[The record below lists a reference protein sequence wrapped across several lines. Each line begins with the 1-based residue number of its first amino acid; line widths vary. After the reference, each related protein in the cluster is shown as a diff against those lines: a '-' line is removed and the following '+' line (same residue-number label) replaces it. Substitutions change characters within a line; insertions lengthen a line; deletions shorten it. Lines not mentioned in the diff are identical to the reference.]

1 MDEVDLGEFI
11 FSEDYH
17 KLEGCYLI
25 TSRDYCYNTF
35 CSEIE
40 TYLGFYDVI
49 IESRV
54 ISKIFNFDIFILGS
68 SKKILILGDLTNVQD
83 SDSLTKNSSLINNI
97 WEKFQKKFNF
107 EECNLQVFKNVVH
120 KLSLPS

>member
-25 TSRDYCYNTF
+25 TSKDYNF
-35 CSEIE
+35 NSEIE
-40 TYLGFYDVI
+40 IGLGFYNII

>member
-25 TSRDYCYNTF
+25 TSKDYNF
-35 CSEIE
+35 NSEIE
-40 TYLGFYDVI
+40 IGLGFYNII

-107 EECNLQVFKNVVH
+107 EECNLQVFKNVVY

>member
-25 TSRDYCYNTF
+25 TSKDYNF
-35 CSEIE
+35 NSEIE
-40 TYLGFYDVI
+40 IGLGFYNII

-68 SKKILILGDLTNVQD
+68 RKKILILGDLTNVQD

-107 EECNLQVFKNVVH
+107 EECNLQVFKNVVY

>member
-25 TSRDYCYNTF
+25 ISRDYNFY
-35 CSEIE
+35 SEIE
-40 TYLGFYDVI
+40 TYLGFYNII

-83 SDSLTKNSSLINNI
+83 SDSLTKSSSLINNI